1 MSLMGYEEDQILY
14 MMAGIN
20 LAKHYL
26 PPSKDDVMNSLD
38 MTFNFLDGLLAEG
51 HIQ

>member
-1 MSLMGYEEDQILY
+1 MLGYTEVHVLY
-14 MMAGIN
+14 MMAGLN

-51 HIQ
+51 HVQ

>member
-1 MSLMGYEEDQILY
+1 MLGYTEEQVLY
-14 MMAGIN
+14 MMAGLN

-26 PPSKDDVMNSLD
+26 PPSKTDVMDSLD
-38 MTFNFLDGLLAEG
+38 TTFNFLDGLLAEG

>member
-1 MSLMGYEEDQILY
+1 MLGYTEEQVLY

-26 PPSKDDVMNSLD
+26 PPSKEDVMNSLD
-38 MTFNFLDGLLAEG
+38 MTYSFLDGLLSEG
-51 HIQ
+51 HVQ